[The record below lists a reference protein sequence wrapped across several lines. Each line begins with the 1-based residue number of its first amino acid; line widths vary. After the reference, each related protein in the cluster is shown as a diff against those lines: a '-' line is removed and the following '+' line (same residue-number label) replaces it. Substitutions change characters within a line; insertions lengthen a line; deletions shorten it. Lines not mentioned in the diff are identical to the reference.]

1 MSNLS
6 KLIQMQKAKAN
17 AESPSPA
24 VQNDRQDSGAV
35 SNEPAPPAAG
45 DSPVESQDQSALPTP
60 AKPKGMGLNLL
71 RKGAGT
77 ANPQPKPVNPAPA
90 AKPSP
95 VESDSFSLDDLAA
108 FDSSTVEPIRES
120 PVGSGFIDEIEA
132 TAPDRALPADLSAQ
146 QLGFVEQLDGI
157 YQVLNDADMFAQS
170 VRVLMIELQE
180 NPEYIKL
187 VSDQDVH
194 TMIRGMRNSMGLARI
209 RKQEK
214 SRKAGTKTK
223 TAAQKKS
230 RVSDDV
236 MALLNSLGGDD
247 D

>member
-6 KLIQMQKAKAN
+6 KLIQMQKAQSNANSAATSKAPDSN
-17 AESPSPA
+17 VVKDGGAPA
-24 VQNDRQDSGAV
+24 VAGNSDSE
-35 SNEPAPPAAG
+35 SQPEAAK
-45 DSPVESQDQSALPTP
+45 DSPPR
-60 AKPKGMGLNLL
+60 MGLNLL
-71 RKGAGT
+71 RKSSTPAS
-77 ANPQPKPVNPAPA
+77 PPRKPVAEAAPEKPNPAT
-90 AKPSP
+90 
-95 VESDSFSLDDLAA
+95 SDSFSLDDLAS
-108 FDSSTVEPIRES
+108 FDAGSIEPIRES
-120 PVGSGFIDEIEA
+120 ATRQGFIDEIEA
-132 TAPDRALPADLSAQ
+132 TAPDRELPADLSAQ

-157 YQVLNDADMFAQS
+157 YQVLNDADMFAQC

-214 SRKAGTKTK
+214 SRKTGTKTK

-236 MALLNSLGGDD
+236 MDLLNSLGADD

>member
-6 KLIQMQKAKAN
+6 KLIQMQKAQSNAN
-17 AESPSPA
+17 
-24 VQNDRQDSGAV
+24 
-35 SNEPAPPAAG
+35 PAAT
-45 DSPVESQDQSALPTP
+45 SKAPSESQPEE
-60 AKPKGMGLNLL
+60 AKDSQPRMGLNLL
-71 RKGAGT
+71 RKSSTPAS
-77 ANPQPKPVNPAPA
+77 PPRKPVAEAAPE
-90 AKPSP
+90 KPNV
-95 VESDSFSLDDLAA
+95 VESDSFSLDDLAS
-108 FDSSTVEPIRES
+108 FDAGSIEPIRES
-120 PVGSGFIDEIEA
+120 ATRQGFIDEIEA
-132 TAPDRALPADLSAQ
+132 TAPDRELPTDLSAQ

-236 MALLNSLGGDD
+236 MDLLNSLGGDD